1 MKTIKDTSEY
11 HSVFD
16 FPIIDYYRRVG
27 FDFDI
32 EPFEDLAVEFME
44 LYRSNNNGDCKL
56 HPGAEETL
64 KTIKEAN
71 ILQVLLSASGID
83 DLLSQVGAFDIITYF
98 DELLGLTDIY
108 AKSKIDIGLDYIKRK
123 RITNTVL
130 IGDTKH
136 DFEVAQALGVD
147 CILIP
152 KGHQSRET
160 LLTCGVPV
168 LDDISDVIEFIQV

>member
-1 MKTIKDTSEY
+1 MKTIKDLSEY
-11 HSVFD
+11 HSVFG

-27 FDFDI
+27 FDFDV

-44 LYRSNNNGDCKL
+44 LYRSNHNGGCKL
-56 HPGAEETL
+56 HRGAEDVL
-64 KTIKEAN
+64 KTINDAN
-71 ILQVLLSASGID
+71 ITQVLLSASAMD
-83 DLLSQVGAFDIITYF
+83 DLLSQVSAFDIKKYF

-123 RITNTVL
+123 GITNAIL

-147 CILIP
+147 CALIP
-152 KGHQSRET
+152 SGHQSKET

-168 LDDISDVIEFIQV
+168 LDDISGIVDIIY